1 MATTATLE
9 PSSASVL
16 PGESATFTLTV
27 ANDSLLVE
35 SYLLSPVGPIAGWTV
50 VAPEQLTIYPGT
62 NATAQVTVSP
72 PRTPEAL
79 PGPIAVG
86 VRVLPAEQ
94 PEFTASAEAELE
106 ILPFSDLDAELV
118 PRISRGR
125 GRRRVRL
132 AVDNRGNVPLQASI
146 AGTSGDAISITTPT
160 PDIAVDPGHALFVDV
175 DLHPRKRLWRGPDV
189 SHPFTLTVVPG
200 GADPLEPPVLE
211 PRVLDGTYVQQR
223 VFPRWLWKALLAL
236 LLLLLALIALWFL
249 VLKPAIEATAKEA
262 IEGPVAEA
270 SDRADA
276 AARQA
281 DEAAQ
286 NANEAKAAVGQ
297 PTEPVEPVAPG
308 PTVTSSELDLRFA
321 AAAAAGA
328 TDESVRFPIPANAQ
342 FRITDIV
349 MQNPTGSLGTLTI
362 ENADVA
368 APIITTGLENFR
380 DTDFHF
386 VTPIE
391 LQSEDELFIK
401 VVCVPTVPGPP
412 NTACSANV
420 LVNGILLTTQ
430 GG

>member
-9 PSSASVL
+9 PTSASAL

-35 SYLLSPVGPIAGWTV
+35 SYALSPVGPVAGWSV
-50 VAPEQLTIYPGT
+50 VSPDQLTIYPGT
-62 NATAQVTVSP
+62 TATAQVTVSP

-79 PGPIAVG
+79 PGRVAVG

-94 PEFTASAEAELE
+94 PEFAASAEAELE
-106 ILPFSDLDAELV
+106 ILPFSGLDAELV

-175 DLHPRKRLWRGPDV
+175 DLHPRKRVWRGSDV
-189 SHPFTLTVVPG
+189 QHPFTLTVVPEG
-200 GADPLEPPVLE
+200 LDALEPH
-211 PRVLDGTYVQQR
+211 VLDGTYVQQR

-236 LLLLLALIALWFL
+236 LLLLLALIALWFR

-262 IEGPVAEA
+262 IEGPVADA
-270 SDRADA
+270 TDRADA
-276 AARQA
+276 AAKQA

-297 PTEPVEPVAPG
+297 PTEPVDPVAPG
-308 PTVTSSELDLRFA
+308 PTVTSNELDLRFA
-321 AAAAAGA
+321 AAAGAGA
-328 TDESVRFPIPANAQ
+328 TDESLRFTIPENAQ
-342 FRITDIV
+342 FRLTDIV
-349 MQNPTGSLGTLTI
+349 IQNPTGSLGTLTI

-368 APIITTGLENFR
+368 APIITSGLENFR
-380 DTDFHF
+380 DMDFHF

-401 VVCVPTVPGPP
+401 VVCVPSVPGPP
-412 NTACSANV
+412 STACGANV
-420 LVNGILLTTQ
+420 LINGLLLTTE